1 MSVDRQT
8 FINNKSKQNMKN
20 RINNNQMDR
29 TELSCEEHIERMIT
43 AISLYRSYQDK
54 VASNPFDE
62 PPKFK
67 EIILYV
73 YDMFDD
79 LKKKKEKQDFFR
91 N

>member
-1 MSVDRQT
+1 
-8 FINNKSKQNMKN
+8 MKN
-20 RINNNQMDR
+20 RMNNNQVDR
-29 TELSCEEHIERMIT
+29 NQLSCEEHIERMIT

-67 EIILYV
+67 QIILYV

-79 LKKKKEKQDFFR
+79 LNKKEGNKDFSR